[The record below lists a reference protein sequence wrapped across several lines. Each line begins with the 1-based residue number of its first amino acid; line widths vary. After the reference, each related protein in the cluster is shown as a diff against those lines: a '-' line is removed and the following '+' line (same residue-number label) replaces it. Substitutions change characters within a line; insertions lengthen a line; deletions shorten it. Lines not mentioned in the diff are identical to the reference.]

1 MNLSVWLEKTQL
13 WFKNL
18 TLGHSVSKRKR
29 NSRWNLRHSLVE
41 VMEQRLLLTGGA
53 GNSNDPGEFYYSLT
67 STAHLSNSDNS
78 RVWADDSDIVK
89 LTINADGSWE
99 HEIYFDGS
107 DVGLNHWE
115 EDIDAFSIR
124 QDGSILIS
132 TLGCVDVPGV
142 RHSDGGDLL
151 KFTPSSLGQNTSGS
165 WEMYVDGSD
174 LGLSHYENIDAVSE
188 LADGRLV
195 ISTQRDGYLPG
206 VGNIESEDLSV
217 LTLTATGQS
226 TRGEWNRFLDG
237 SDISLRHGS
246 ENIDSVTVGADGTS
260 VLLSTVGTASASGL
274 YAADEDIFLFQASA
288 LGSNTS
294 GSYANKLTLNGSRA
308 GIHSC
313 YDIDAFHIALGDP
326 ANPQPPVID
335 TIGAQEVNEGT
346 TFELTPTAS
355 DPDTPTSE
363 LTWSLASG
371 PSSASVDP
379 VSGRL
384 QWTPQESDGPGTFDV
399 TLSVTDGDLT
409 DTETFSIVVNE
420 VNTAPVLAAIANQTV
435 GAGATVAFRAEA
447 TDADLPANSL
457 VYSLTGQIPPG
468 AVIDSSTGEFR
479 WETTSANSGSSYHF
493 SVSVSDGQLTDSK
506 SVTVAVSASGFQI
519 DPIGDQ
525 SVDELT
531 EFQYQVVATGGS
543 STLPNM
549 DFEQA
554 GGNALNSGDV
564 IAEQFASLG
573 IHITTHDPARYPAMI
588 FDSSNPTG
596 RDYDLG
602 TPNQKYGGPG
612 IGNGG
617 KSGRWRN
624 DVAENNI
631 LIISEDGD
639 SSDPDDRSRG
649 GTLIFTFDTPT
660 DIDDIRMLDV
670 DSGRNTITFYN
681 AAGQKIGSR
690 NIPRRGNNSIQTLNL
705 NVQGVSRM
713 EVKLCGSGAITD
725 LTFDRDG
732 DSGTGGVLTYALSD
746 SAPNGMTISDAGL
759 IEWTPTEAQGP
770 GIFDVSVLVSDGT
783 TTLTETFQVTV
794 NEVNVAPLIDS
805 ITDQSIDELDLF
817 ELQVQASDSD
827 LPANTLTYSLAPGFP
842 SGMMISGSGLI
853 QWTPSEAQGAGSY
866 PVTVE
871 VSDGMVTSTEDFVI
885 AVGEV
890 NVAPLIDSISDQT
903 IDELVLFEL
912 QVQASDT
919 DLPGNS
925 LTYSLAPGFPSGMM
939 IDGSGLI
946 QWTPSE
952 AQGEGTY
959 LVTVEVSDGTATS
972 TEDFQVTV
980 GEVNLAPI
988 ITPIADQTIDEL
1000 TLFAL
1005 QVDASDADLPAN
1017 SLTYSLSPEAPAGMM
1032 IDGSGLIQWTPSEAQ
1047 GPRSYSVTVTVSDGS
1062 ASVQESFE
1070 LTVVE
1075 INASPV
1081 LSPVS
1086 DQSTNEAELFEIQV
1100 NATDPDL
1107 PANALSY
1114 ELISA
1119 VPSGMAID
1127 QNGLI
1132 SWTPTE
1138 AQGPASYDITVQVSD
1153 GELTD
1158 VESFRILVAEQN
1170 QPPVL
1175 ASIGEMTVFPG
1186 SRLSFQ
1192 ATATDPDLPA
1202 NTLTYSI
1209 TGNVPAEA
1217 TIDSETGLFTWD
1229 APVSTQLGE
1238 RVITVIVDDQN
1249 GAFDSE
1255 TVTITVEGPG
1265 VATITLTE
1273 DDRFETTA
1281 SQSIVVPTEASYFE
1295 FEILDLSF
1303 DTDASGQVRDAFE
1316 VALLDSEGKSVVH
1329 TIGNGRDSF
1338 FNITE
1343 SDNHSVSASVV
1354 VMGSTVRVDLSHLA
1368 AGTTATVVYRLV
1380 NNDNSAE
1387 NDSSSTVTVTE
1398 GVIIEGDLDTPIG
1411 TSVSDAVNP
1420 ELATSLASLTD
1431 VTGSLEVRY
1440 GQTSFNADSS
1450 TLFAEIELSNNAT
1463 HPIDGPFVVVVENLT
1478 DPLVAAVNFDGT
1490 TDHGNPYY
1498 LVNGENGLDTLSPA
1512 AVSESATL
1520 NFLNPNQTPFEYRL
1534 TILAAPN
1541 DAPTFT
1547 STPITLVE
1555 AGRPYSYDSNA
1566 DDPDGDTLTYELL
1579 AGPEGMTIDSI
1590 TGEITWSPETGNEGN
1605 HSVVIKASDGR
1616 GAFDEQQFTV
1626 EVRDLV
1632 PNRPP
1637 VIIST
1642 PVTQVVL
1649 PSVRPQVIGV
1659 WNQFRAADW
1668 NLIDGEFT
1676 DSYRADL
1683 AATFGSAVVTGT
1695 AALNADFLAK
1705 VDILVIGAT
1714 SDHAGGGPTPIKPLT
1729 AIEQSALYDFV
1740 SGGGSVLLMTENSFQ
1755 YQAASNS
1762 LLAPFGMTSSGFN
1775 ENEFRASVTA
1785 PDHPVFNGPNG
1796 AVTGYDLLFPGEFLD
1811 LGPNAVSI
1819 AEIGPG
1825 RSVAAVIEPG
1835 TLNEGSGAVVALVG
1849 QVTMVD
1855 SDHPGLPATYSLDSE
1870 EQIIHRN
1877 IISYLGGADISSAP
1891 SSVYEY
1897 DVDAIDADADP
1908 LTYELRQGPAG
1919 MKIDPETGAIRWIP
1933 TLGQTGPTESD
1944 VTVTSYTQLDISPF
1958 LNMRIQ
1964 DNGYWA
1970 TQSYQ
1975 GGPIGVDGVP
1985 FNLPLTGNSS
1995 WLSHYDSAGNY
2006 NAGESVLELDV
2017 GLYGATEVHSL
2028 INSYWGETG
2037 PGVRAHVEFI
2047 GSDGAFYRF
2056 DLDGNDD
2063 IRDFNQ
2069 NHYTN
2074 NINGVTTVNAISFS
2088 GNQDRLDK
2096 VKMTL
2101 PDEFATQTLERIRFV
2116 DNGSSGFQMI
2126 FVSGVTVATET
2137 PIGDSNHVKI
2147 LVDDGR
2153 GGTATQEFDLA
2164 VLADPS
2170 NTAPVI
2176 VTNPVDNLFIP
2187 GFSNP
2192 ASGDVTPQRISLDL
2206 GNGETFDGTVSIT
2219 LPDQAGRFADIVISV
2234 DESSSMGGDQ
2244 DWIPGMIPQLD
2255 DALKAQGIGAT
2266 SENPNRFAIV
2276 GGGRQNLVSYFFSQ
2290 QPNTKYTL
2298 YGPNNEVVAEGMI
2311 DEVLPDELLNLQLE
2325 DDGRYVLVVEAENA
2339 ANLNGGIDIG
2349 IEGDLGDGA
2358 RIEPLALNTLVSDA
2372 FTLPGQAVEYQFSLD
2387 VETLLYFDTQ
2397 TKDLS
2402 STIGWT
2408 LEGPNGPIASQNS
2421 IQFSD
2426 VADSTPTIA
2435 AGPGDYVLRLDAKYD
2450 TASDFKFQLLDLSA
2464 VTPLTSGQSVSDE
2477 FETKVETKAYRFS
2490 ASQGQIFS
2498 LNNTNAVVHSGSK
2511 WRLFDQSGSVLLSQS
2526 MGTNIAGFELPST
2539 GEFYLLMEAALWPH
2553 EGNAQLRQPSVF
2565 DFTAEFVDPL
2575 PPTAIAPGDTVNG
2588 VIDFVGDF
2596 EVYSFTVASRSN
2608 LYIDSLTDNSMT
2620 WTLTGP
2626 TGTRSA
2632 LRFNS
2637 TDSFN
2642 SANPVL
2648 NLVDGDYTM
2657 RIDSNGQT
2665 GLFAF
2670 RVLDLADSTPITP
2683 GTEFDGVLTVS
2694 NQTNGYRFAAL
2705 AGDEIFIDVVTASDT
2720 NNTEYKLYTQY
2731 GEKLF
2736 ESNRLN
2742 DSGTLTIPA
2751 DGTYT
2756 LLVEGWRGNEDQDT
2770 YTINVVPVTSTT
2782 QPLTLDA
2789 VTNGVLATPGES
2801 AVYTFSLG
2809 ADTQLYFDSLTNDS
2823 NVLWSLEG
2831 PRGEEVSP
2839 LRFDRSDSLDRV
2851 DASIDALAGDYRLT
2865 IQGNGDHVGSY
2876 SFSLLDL
2883 FNSAHSTV
2891 VSPNPGAG
2899 NPSVTISPNAGLVAL
2914 QTEVFRFTA
2923 AAGDEFSFVTTVT
2936 GSIGSSYRVLD
2947 STGTEVI
2954 PRTSLST
2961 DQSNETLTAGG
2972 TYFLLVEPRYNNV
2985 DVDVWSMDINFVQ
2998 NNGTTSFSGTP
3009 LVLGTTIN
3017 GDLNTASQVDEF
3029 TFAVTQRGNYY
3040 FDSLTN
3046 NSTIR
3051 WSLSGPTGTV
3061 ISNRALTSTD
3071 AHNQTNVG
3079 LDLIPGNYQIAI
3091 EASSGTPGAYGFR
3104 FQNLESAAPI
3114 TFGTPFGEDLTP
3126 ANETD
3131 LYTFDV
3137 VAGETFYFDVEAAS
3151 DVNNSL
3157 YRVIDPF
3164 GRTAFTAND
3173 LRDFGP
3179 TTLDFD
3185 GTYTLLVEGWR
3196 GNVGVDTYSIN
3207 VHKVPVN
3214 AVIPLSLGDTVTDSL
3229 STPGETAVY
3238 TFSVT
3243 DYTQVHFDSLTNS
3256 AIYNWTLEGAAGTIV
3271 DGRGFHQ
3278 SDSSN
3283 VAQAVIELTPGDYR
3297 LTIEGTGETQ
3307 DYSFRLLDI
3316 SDATPIV
3323 FDTATTSPHANTK
3336 STQVFEFDVQTGDTF
3351 FFDAQ
3356 SATGFSTSATWRL
3369 FDPYGNE
3376 VFERALTQDQGP
3388 VTLDVA
3394 GTYRILVE
3402 GRYSDTGSDGE
3413 FVFEVVALGNAL
3425 NPTSPTAITVGDVVN
3440 GDIAKV
3446 HETDRYAFTLTNE
3459 SLIYFDSLTN
3469 DSSLNWSLQKK
3480 SGGTLVSNRA
3490 FSSSDSSGNASPVL
3504 NLRAGDYELSV
3515 TSNAKEP
3522 YSFQLQDLASA
3533 TSVVPD
3539 TQFSSEL
3546 NPINKTDVWQFTADA
3561 QEAFYLDVVS
3571 TSDSSAYVRVIDQFG
3586 RVAVQKTSLT
3596 DIDVFK
3602 LPHAGTYY
3610 LLVEGRINETSVT
3623 AYEMNVISVTK
3634 TQAAL
3639 NLGETQA
3646 GAIAGIGDTTEYKF
3660 NLPSLA
3666 TLYFD
3671 SLTDSA
3677 LVWSLTGPGGSV
3689 ITNKRFNASDSFNN
3703 ATPLLKSLPA
3713 GDYSLTVDGTGDAV
3727 GNFSFRLL
3735 DIATDATPITLGTP
3749 VSGEL
3754 TIPNETDI
3762 YQFTATNGDQL
3773 LVDWLAADDTNNSL
3787 YRMFDPL
3794 NNEVL
3799 EVSALLDGETG
3810 QLFGTGIYT
3819 LLVEGYRTNTG
3830 LDTYEFNVINS
3841 PTRTVAITVGDLV
3854 SESIATPGE
3863 RIVFPFNIAADSF
3876 LYLDSLTNNSQFN
3889 WSLTGPTGEIFSQL
3903 RLDQSDSNG
3912 RTTPVFEARAGDYTL
3927 TVDGVNDAT
3936 GAVDFQLWDVA
3947 SGSSFSLPATIGD
3960 FVTVGGSL
3968 EPLDPGN
3975 STNIYRFDAIA
3986 GDNLSF
3992 DGVPDADNTASYRV
4006 VDPFGRTV
4014 FTRSIGSDQNNAE
4027 LAVSGTYTLLIE
4039 GAIGSQLAD
4048 AYELNITFNGNT
4060 APPAIIG
4067 DAYLLGTT
4075 ILPTDSTP
4083 PQTPQSYTFNL
4094 TDRTLVHMDILTN
4107 DSDLRWTLRGPR
4119 GVEVDSRSFTSTD
4132 SIDSATSNLDLVV
4145 GDYQLNIFSNT
4156 GASKPFGF
4164 TLHNFADAQSV
4175 TPGTPFPGELT
4186 NSTETDLYQF
4196 NANAGDRFLIDVV
4209 STNAAGN
4216 KEFKVIDG
4224 YGNVVAD
4231 SSSSLKDVDNLLI
4244 PHDGTYTLLVEG
4256 RRNNTG
4262 TDTYTLNIV
4271 PIVKTTLPLTAGES
4285 NTTNLTIGSELEYT
4299 FSVASPSLIVFSPQT
4314 DTDLVEWTL
4323 SSAAGT
4329 FIANRAF
4336 DDGLLPLDLPS
4347 GDYTLTVNGVDDY
4360 AGDAKFTLLTA
4371 DAANVLADGVI
4382 ANSQL
4387 TASRG
4392 VELYQFNGI
4401 AGQHFALRPDFNLV
4415 FDDAAASALTAEDLS
4430 TSYNNEDAHAG
4441 IDVALRNDVFR
4452 DGAAINFIAITDEDR
4467 DVLDDNVN
4475 FETIFRDLSARDALL
4490 NSVVSS
4496 PFYVE
4501 NTSGARAIGVDSDGN
4516 AYLADGSGG
4525 FTTSTGGIAT
4535 TNQISIRQDYID
4547 LAWALDGAAWDLSQL
4562 RAGGVTAQ
4570 SFTKAFVDVKVSEIL
4585 EQTSLK
4591 LSASDPNADL
4601 TFITPDD
4608 GVYDNIVGGQ
4618 QYDFDIQIGND
4629 GNPRS
4634 FDLLFKQGQT
4644 VGSIPVY
4651 IVAPYG
4657 YNAMAVDADGDT
4669 LTWSITEGPDGLVV
4683 DPATGVLA
4691 WPADSVVYG
4700 VHPVTLR
4707 VEDGRGGFDEQTFE
4721 LDVNG
4726 GEAASISG
4734 VKFHDENED
4743 GLYQALVDV
4752 IVPGDA
4758 DPYLAGMPDGSTASG
4773 GDVAPDQSPIFVEG
4787 LELIPG
4793 TVLTFAAA
4801 GQVSFAGAPNVNETP
4816 DGKLSG
4822 YGSHAVGAEN
4832 GISNITSNWNSLLG
4846 VFLTDDQPNSNP
4858 APAALDFINA
4868 SGVPGGI
4875 NYTSLA
4881 PELQQL
4887 FFIGDGVTDD
4897 GTIQEITVP
4906 EGATRLF
4913 LGTMDG
4919 TGWFN
4924 NAGQLFVTISG
4935 PQEPTIPDWTIYLDQ
4950 NRNGIRD
4957 EGERST
4963 ITDANGSFTFD
4974 NLQPGSYVVA
4984 EELQPGWAQTAPGT
4998 GTFEITVAPGES
5010 ATGLNFGNKQVPLVN
5025 SDPFITSTPLLS
5037 VVAREDYR
5045 YQPTITELDGDDLAF
5060 DLPLGP
5066 AGMAVNPVN
5075 GTISWTPRL
5084 DQIGPQNVL
5093 LRVRDERGGFDLQYF
5108 TIDVQKPNTAPV
5120 ITSTPPA
5127 GPAGVGLPFTY
5138 NADAVDADDD
5148 SLIWS
5153 LTAAP
5158 EGATID
5164 PGTGVINW
5172 TPASDQQGAQS
5183 FEVSVDDGRGLS
5195 ATQAFDINVQVD
5207 PPNTDPEFL
5216 STPPV
5221 EVYLGNA
5228 YLYRVQVNDVN
5239 GDPLAIAL
5247 DAAPSGMAID
5257 ADGLVSWTPTPTQVG
5272 SSLVRIIVN
5281 DGRGGTATQEYSVNV
5296 DTQPVNQA
5304 PQITSPPK
5312 TSAVAGQAYNFQP
5325 TATDANN
5332 DTLVWEL
5339 VTGPNGMSIDPAHG
5353 TINWQPTM
5361 DDLGSEQV
5369 VIRVFDPSA
5378 AFSELGYTL
5387 NVRAVNTPP
5396 VIQTV
5401 PLTTAAV
5408 GATFLHQ
5415 VQATDVD
5422 GDQLSYALT
5431 TSPTGMV
5438 IDPASGLIQWT
5449 PVTGQEGSNAVLVRV
5464 SDGNGGFATQSFL
5477 IETAAGVSNIPP
5489 TITTTPGFFSGV
5501 GDLYSYDVDANDP
5514 ENGTLTYELL
5524 QSPSGMTID
5533 ANSGLIEWTP
5543 AAGDLGTSI
5552 VRIVAR
5558 DPAGAGS
5565 IQEYSLTVLAAN
5577 NAPVIS
5583 STPPA
5588 TVAVEGTYRYDVLAT
5603 DADGEFLTYELINA
5617 PAGMLIDGVGRI
5629 FWVPTAAET
5638 GSNPVEVKVADQRGG
5653 TVTQAF
5659 DISVEVDIIDP
5670 QVAVLLSSNPVTI
5683 GDTVDIRISAVDNV
5697 GVESLSLTLDGVPVA
5712 LDSTGL
5718 ARVPMNSL
5726 GSISAVATAT
5736 DAAGNIAT
5744 DTITIF
5750 VSDPNDVEG
5759 PVLNITSPSDGGI
5772 VTGLSDIIGT
5782 VTDDTLVEYRLLLA
5796 EFGTNDFRQVA
5807 TGNTNVTN
5815 DVLGQLD
5822 PTLLANGS
5830 YILRLE
5836 AFDAGGRS
5844 NVTQQLVEVAGGN
5857 KLGNFRVSFT
5867 DLVVPLSGIDVVLAR
5882 TYDSLNSSQDSDFGF
5897 GWRMDFRDVQLQV
5910 SVDEASDFDKAYG
5923 FYTPYR
5929 IGTRV
5934 YITLPGGERQGFT
5947 FSPSIRQL
5955 PSIFGP
5961 GLVLATPRFIPDA
5974 GVTNQLTVQSGQ
5986 LLLNEFGETTVSGGL
6001 PWNPASP
6008 DYGGGFTLTT
6018 REGIA
6023 YKIDGNSGKVNRIS
6037 DPNGNQL
6044 NFSDAGVTS
6053 TSGLAITFE
6062 RDINDRIVGVVDPEG
6077 NRITYGYGDS
6087 GNLETV
6093 VDRLGH
6099 TTTYS
6104 YATSP
6109 SGYLES
6115 ITDPLGRTGTRAQY
6129 GPDGRLTATLDVDG
6143 NSTSYTYDSANSVA
6157 VRTDA
6162 NGNSVIVEYDQRG
6175 NVVVLTD
6182 PLGGVIRMAYDSRDN
6197 LISRTDELG
6206 NTTLLEYN
6214 AQGDLISSTDP
6225 LGNSTRSTFNA
6236 MGMPVVSTDAAG
6248 NATRRTYDEFG
6259 NLASITDPRGATTSF
6274 GMDRFGNVT
6283 RVTDAE
6289 GVSRTST
6296 YDAAG
6301 NVLTQTDSLGN
6312 TFSCQYDSLGNLLR
6326 EVSTVTGANGIETRE
6341 WQYSYDANGNLLT
6354 TTDADG
6360 QVSEFIYDAAGNRVA
6375 SEDANG
6381 AVTTVVYSED
6391 NQVSSVVR
6399 AEGSQSRFVYDA
6411 VGNLVELSTGNND
6424 RTWREYDEVGRLL
6437 AILFADDT
6445 PEDLSDNP
6453 RRTFEYDAAGNEIA
6467 NTDELGNRT
6476 EFQYDPI
6483 GRLIASIDAAGGVY
6497 SRQYDAVGN
6506 IVIQTD
6512 PLGRLTHFSYDDVGN
6527 LTSVEYADG
6536 TTVSY
6541 VYDSLNRVASTTD
6554 ELGNS
6559 TSYLYDSEGRLLQV
6573 TDAMGGQTRYGYD
6586 EAGNLISVTDA
6597 AGRMTTY
6604 EYDTLN
6610 RRTATVS
6617 PLGYRSEVEYDA
6629 VSNPIRQVDADG
6641 RANQNF
6647 YDAEGRVIRRE
6658 LWDGTVVTFTYDD
6671 QGQLI
6676 QMTDETGTSTMTY
6689 DVRGR
6694 LLSRM
6699 NGDGTV
6705 ISYAYDAAGNRI
6717 QVATP
6722 GGTSNYTYD
6731 ALSRLSTVVST
6742 TGGTT
6747 AYTYDL
6753 ASNLTNTVFTDGT
6766 SEIRSY
6772 DSRDRLVSLATV
6784 DATNAP
6790 LQSFSYSLLANGLIE
6805 SVAESGA
6812 INRTV
6817 RYEYDGLYRLTLE
6830 SITGATSQNIGYVY
6844 DAVGNR
6850 LSRNDSITGQTD
6862 YSYDANDRLLSEVIG
6877 GTTTSYAYNQ
6887 SGELLVKSSGSD
6899 RSTFTYDAAGKLATA
6914 TVIEAG
6920 VTRASTYTYTADGL
6934 RVAAVIDGIETR
6946 YLVDSNREYSEIL
6959 DEYTLADGVQKH
6971 FVIGHSI
6978 TTVVD
6983 AAIVHA
6989 LHGDVMGSVRFV
7001 TSNGTVTGTS
7011 TTDAFGDI
7019 LLTTGNASEFPG
7031 FAGRSRDVVTGLLDM
7046 RARDYDSST
7055 GRFRGSDVYPATV
7068 GQPATWHR
7076 YTFAGNNPVNFTD
7089 PTGYFTL
7096 AEQLTS
7102 TGLVSDLIKTYS
7114 KNLGKLFL
7122 TAVRI
7127 SECVIRPGQQL
7138 RTMGARLVE
7147 LGVPRGEVMY
7157 AKGSEMIA
7165 AGLTE
7170 LNTAIKQAYK
7180 DIADDLKKGIKDKWD
7195 GLAKGAPKPKA
7206 TNWLDDMED
7215 YFKKQREDFLKKGI
7229 SEKFKQGE
7237 EYVDKLR
7244 TYVTDITVMLTA
7256 DDPCEKAKLVEAYG
7270 KGLIDKF
7277 F

>member
-1 MNLSVWLEKTQL
+1 VPPAPTFAATPGLSP
-13 WFKNL
+13 
-18 TLGHSVSKRKR
+18 GHTTITP
-29 NSRWNLRHSLVE
+29 H
-41 VMEQRLLLTGGA
+41 G
-53 GNSNDPGEFYYSLT
+53 GNSYD
-67 STAHLSNSDNS
+67 
-78 RVWADDSDIVK
+78 
-89 LTINADGSWE
+89 
-99 HEIYFDGS
+99 
-107 DVGLNHWE
+107 
-115 EDIDAFSIR
+115 
-124 QDGSILIS
+124 
-132 TLGCVDVPGV
+132 
-142 RHSDGGDLL
+142 
-151 KFTPSSLGQNTSGS
+151 
-165 WEMYVDGSD
+165 
-174 LGLSHYENIDAVSE
+174 
-188 LADGRLV
+188 
-195 ISTQRDGYLPG
+195 
-206 VGNIESEDLSV
+206 
-217 LTLTATGQS
+217 
-226 TRGEWNRFLDG
+226 
-237 SDISLRHGS
+237 
-246 ENIDSVTVGADGTS
+246 VTVT
-260 VLLSTVGTASASGL
+260 
-274 YAADEDIFLFQASA
+274 
-288 LGSNTS
+288 
-294 GSYANKLTLNGSRA
+294 
-308 GIHSC
+308 
-313 YDIDAFHIALGDP
+313 
-326 ANPQPPVID
+326 
-335 TIGAQEVNEGT
+335 
-346 TFELTPTAS
+346 
-355 DPDTPTSE
+355 
-363 LTWSLASG
+363 
-371 PSSASVDP
+371 
-379 VSGRL
+379 
-384 QWTPQESDGPGTFDV
+384 
-399 TLSVTDGDLT
+399 
-409 DTETFSIVVNE
+409 
-420 VNTAPVLAAIANQTV
+420 
-435 GAGATVAFRAEA
+435 
-447 TDADLPANSL
+447 
-457 VYSLTGQIPPG
+457 
-468 AVIDSSTGEFR
+468 
-479 WETTSANSGSSYHF
+479 
-493 SVSVSDGQLTDSK
+493 VSDGQLSDSE
-506 SVTVAVSASGFQI
+506 SFTITVNNVGGGLAIEPIDDQIIDELVPFSYQVNASG
-519 DPIGDQ
+519 
-525 SVDELT
+525 SS
-531 EFQYQVVATGGS
+531 GGG
-543 STLPNM
+543 LLNI
-549 DFEQA
+549 DFETA
-554 GGNALNSGDV
+554 ADGAPLSSGDV
-564 IAEQFASLG
+564 IAEQFAAMG
-573 IHITTHDPARYPAMI
+573 IHITSHNPAKYPPMI

-596 RDYDLG
+596 GDRDLG
-602 TPNQKYGGPG
+602 TPNSKFGGPG

-617 KSGRWRN
+617 KSGRWKN
-624 DVAENNI
+624 DVARENI

-639 SSDPDDRSRG
+639 SQDPDDRARG
-649 GTLIFTFDTPT
+649 GKLILTFDTPT
-660 DIDDIRMLDV
+660 AIDEIGLLDV
-670 DSGRNTITFYN
+670 DSGRNTIYLYD
-681 AAGQKIGSR
+681 AAGRRISKV
-690 NIPRRGNNSIQTLNL
+690 NIPRRGDNSHQVLALNAE
-705 NVQGVSRM
+705 GVSRL
-713 EVKLCGSGAITD
+713 ELVLCGSGAITD
-725 LTFDRDG
+725 LIFDRDG
-732 DSGTGGVLTYALSD
+732 NPPTGGGPLTYAL
-746 SAPNGMTISDAGL
+746 APGAPAGMTISDTGLIEWTPTEAQGPSAYDVTVEVSDGASTVTETFTVTVAEVNVAPQVAPIGNQTIDELSPFSLQVTASDSDLPQNTLTYSLASGAPDGMTISCTGLIDLTPTEAQGPGNYSVTVEVSDGTASATEAFQISVNEVNLAPVITPIGNQAIDELSLFSYQVVASDADLPQNTLTYSLASGAPDGMTISNTGLIEWTPTEAQGPSVNLITVEVSDGTTTTTENFQVTVGEVNVAPVIAAIEDQNVDEESPFSYLVQVSDADLPANTLTYSLGTGSPAGMTISAAGL

-770 GIFDVSVLVSDGT
+770 ADYLVKVEVTDGT
-783 TTLTETFQVTV
+783 VTSSEEFTITV
-794 NEVNVAPLIDS
+794 NEVNLAPVLSPIADRTIDEQVSFSLQTTATDPDRPNNILTYRLTGTPPTGMAIDS
-805 ITDQSIDELDLF
+805 
-817 ELQVQASDSD
+817 
-827 LPANTLTYSLAPGFP
+827 
-842 SGMMISGSGLI
+842 SGLLT
-853 QWTPSEAQGAGSY
+853 WTPTEVQGPGTY
-866 PVTVE
+866 EITVE
-871 VSDGMVTSTEDFVI
+871 VSDGELTDSKTFEIEV
-885 AVGEV
+885 AEV
-890 NVAPLIDSISDQT
+890 NKAPEISEIDDIAFNEHSAWT
-903 IDELVLFEL
+903 L
-912 QVQASDT
+912 QVEASDP
-919 DLPGNS
+919 DFPAND
-925 LTYSLAPGFPSGMM
+925 LTYDLIGTVPVGMG
-939 IDGSGLI
+939 ID
-946 QWTPSE
+946 
-952 AQGEGTY
+952 A
-959 LVTVEVSDGTATS
+959 
-972 TEDFQVTV
+972 
-980 GEVNLAPI
+980 
-988 ITPIADQTIDEL
+988 
-1000 TLFAL
+1000 
-1005 QVDASDADLPAN
+1005 
-1017 SLTYSLSPEAPAGMM
+1017 
-1032 IDGSGLIQWTPSEAQ
+1032 
-1047 GPRSYSVTVTVSDGS
+1047 
-1062 ASVQESFE
+1062 
-1070 LTVVE
+1070 
-1075 INASPV
+1075 
-1081 LSPVS
+1081 
-1086 DQSTNEAELFEIQV
+1086 
-1100 NATDPDL
+1100 
-1107 PANALSY
+1107 
-1114 ELISA
+1114 
-1119 VPSGMAID
+1119 
-1127 QNGLI
+1127 NGLI

-1138 AQGPASYDITVQVSD
+1138 AQGHADATYTIEVEVSD
-1153 GELTD
+1153 GDLTD
-1158 VESFRILVAEQN
+1158 VETFTITVNELN
-1170 QPPVL
+1170 QDPVL
-1175 ASIGEMTVFPG
+1175 APIGNQTVVAGKSLTFT
-1186 SRLSFQ
+1186 
-1192 ATATDPDLPA
+1192 AAATDGDIPVNNLV
-1202 NTLTYSI
+1202 YSI
-1209 TGNVPAEA
+1209 TGDVPAAA
-1217 TIDSETGLFTWD
+1217 TLNSVTGEFGWNSAATDPVGDLSITVTVDDQAGGTDSETF
-1229 APVSTQLGE
+1229 
-1238 RVITVIVDDQN
+1238 
-1249 GAFDSE
+1249 
-1255 TVTITVEGPG
+1255 TITVQPP
-1265 VATITLTE
+1265 ATSSITLTE
-1273 DDRFETTA
+1273 GDRFQTTA
-1281 SQSIVVPTEASYFE
+1281 TQAIVVPADASYFE
-1295 FEILDLSF
+1295 FEILNLSF
-1303 DTDASGQVRDAFE
+1303 DTDATGKISDAFE
-1316 VALLDSEGKSVVH
+1316 VALLDANGISLVH
-1329 TIGNGRDSF
+1329 TVAADRDSF
-1338 FNITE
+1338 FNLSEPGTE
-1343 SDNHSVSASVV
+1343 AAAANTIVDGAI
-1354 VMGSTVRVDLSHLA
+1354 VRVDLSHIA
-1368 AGTTATVVYRLV
+1368 AGTQATIVYRLV
-1380 NNDNSAE
+1380 NNDNAGG
-1387 NDSSSTVTVTE
+1387 NDTDTTVTVSE
-1398 GVIIEGDLDTPIG
+1398 GEIVTGDLNTATG
-1411 TSVSDAVNP
+1411 AAAVQQSEATGSVDLS
-1420 ELATSLASLTD
+1420 TLTD
-1431 VTGSLEVRY
+1431 VTGSFGIEY
-1440 GQTSFNADSS
+1440 AQTSFNDDNS
-1450 TLFAEIELSNNAT
+1450 TLFADVWLTNNANQ
-1463 HPIDGPFVVVVENLT
+1463 PIDGPFIIVVENLT
-1478 DPLVAAVNFDGT
+1478 DPLVAATDFDGRT
-1490 TDHGNPYY
+1490 SDGKPYY
-1498 LVNGENGLDTLSPA
+1498 IVEDLSDSGSIQPGATTLA
-1512 AVSESATL
+1512 QTL
-1520 NFLNPNQTPFEYRL
+1520 TFFNPDNTPFDYKL
-1534 TILAAPN
+1534 TVLAAPN
-1541 DAPTFT
+1541 EAPTFT

-1555 AGRPYSYDSNA
+1555 AGRPYSYDANA

-1579 AGPEGMTIDSI
+1579 AGPEGMTIDSA
-1590 TGEITWSPETGNEGN
+1590 TGEISWSPETGDEGN

-1626 EVRDLV
+1626 EVRNLV

-1642 PVTQVVL
+1642 PAIQAFVATEATQETGNLVVNGDFEDGDTGF
-1649 PSVRPQVIGV
+1649 QTDYFNGGIGV
-1659 WNQFRAADW
+1659 GARQYSITTNPSSAHSLATSYGD
-1668 NLIDGEFT
+1668 FT
-1676 DSYRADL
+1676 TGTGNMMAVN
-1683 AATFGSAVVTGT
+1683 GSTTPGQIVWEQTVAVVPGRTYDFAAAISSWYPGDPAALLFT
-1695 AALNADFLAK
+1695 VNGEDIGALNAPYQTAQWEQLFATWDSEDATTATIRIVNANTVYGGNDFALD
-1705 VDILVIGAT
+1705 DIYF
-1714 SDHAGGGPTPIKPLT
+1714 GGPRFSNP
-1729 AIEQSALYDFV
+1729 S
-1740 SGGGSVLLMTENSFQ
+1740 
-1755 YQAASNS
+1755 YQ
-1762 LLAPFGMTSSGFN
+1762 
-1775 ENEFRASVTA
+1775 
-1785 PDHPVFNGPNG
+1785 
-1796 AVTGYDLLFPGEFLD
+1796 
-1811 LGPNAVSI
+1811 
-1819 AEIGPG
+1819 
-1825 RSVAAVIEPG
+1825 
-1835 TLNEGSGAVVALVG
+1835 
-1849 QVTMVD
+1849 
-1855 SDHPGLPATYSLDSE
+1855 
-1870 EQIIHRN
+1870 
-1877 IISYLGGADISSAP
+1877 
-1891 SSVYEY
+1891 Y
-1897 DVDAIDADADP
+1897 DVNAIDADADP
-1908 LTYELRQGPAG
+1908 ITYALDQAPDG
-1919 MKIDPETGAIRWIP
+1919 MSIDQATGLIGWNPNADQ
-1933 TLGQTGPTESD
+1933 LGTH
-1944 VTVTSYTQLDISPF
+1944 TVRVI
-1958 LNMRIQ
+1958 
-1964 DNGYWA
+1964 A
-1970 TQSYQ
+1970 
-1975 GGPIGVDGVP
+1975 
-1985 FNLPLTGNSS
+1985 
-1995 WLSHYDSAGNY
+1995 
-2006 NAGESVLELDV
+2006 
-2017 GLYGATEVHSL
+2017 
-2028 INSYWGETG
+2028 
-2037 PGVRAHVEFI
+2037 
-2047 GSDGAFYRF
+2047 
-2056 DLDGNDD
+2056 
-2063 IRDFNQ
+2063 
-2069 NHYTN
+2069 
-2074 NINGVTTVNAISFS
+2074 
-2088 GNQDRLDK
+2088 
-2096 VKMTL
+2096 
-2101 PDEFATQTLERIRFV
+2101 
-2116 DNGSSGFQMI
+2116 
-2126 FVSGVTVATET
+2126 
-2137 PIGDSNHVKI
+2137 
-2147 LVDDGR
+2147 DDGR
-2153 GGTATQEFDLA
+2153 GGTATQEYQIV
-2164 VLADPS
+2164 VLADKG
-2170 NTAPVI
+2170 NDAPVI
-2176 VTNPVDNLFIP
+2176 ISDPVDSFFIP

-2219 LPDQAGRFADIVISV
+2219 LPAEAGRFADIVISV

-2397 TKDLS
+2397 TKDLY

-2665 GLFAF
+2665 GPFAF
-2670 RVLDLADSTPITP
+2670 RVLDLADATAITP
-2683 GTEFDGVLTVS
+2683 GTEFDGELTVPNETDVYS
-2694 NQTNGYRFAAL
+2694 FAAT
-2705 AGDEIFIDVVTASDT
+2705 AGDEILIDVVTASDV

-2731 GEKLF
+2731 GEKIF
-2736 ESNRLN
+2736 ESSGLS

-2756 LLVEGWRGNEDQDT
+2756 LLVEGWQRNVDQDT

-2782 QPLTLDA
+2782 QPLSLGT
-2789 VTNGVLATPGES
+2789 VTNGVLATSGES

-2972 TYFLLVEPRYNNV
+2972 TFFLLVEPRYNNV

-3029 TFAVTQRGNYY
+3029 TFAVTQRGTYY

-3046 NSTIR
+3046 NGTIR

-3061 ISNRALTSTD
+3061 ISNRTLTSTD

-3091 EASSGTPGAYGFR
+3091 EASSGTPGTYGFR

-3126 ANETD
+3126 ANESD
-3131 LYTFDV
+3131 LYKFDV

-3179 TTLDFD
+3179 TTLDYD

-3196 GNVGVDTYSIN
+3196 GNVDVDTYSMN

-3214 AVIPLSLGDTVTDSL
+3214 AAIPLSLGDTITDSF

-3256 AIYNWTLEGAAGTIV
+3256 AIYNWQLEGAAGTIV

-3297 LTIEGTGETQ
+3297 ITIEGTGETQ

-3336 STQVFEFDVQTGDTF
+3336 STQVFDFDVQTGDTF

-3402 GRYSDTGSDGE
+3402 GRNSDTGSDGE

-3446 HETDRYAFTLTNE
+3446 HETDRYTFTLSNE

-3469 DSSLNWSLQKK
+3469 ESSLNWSLQKK
-3480 SGGTLVSNRA
+3480 SGGTVVSNRA

-3522 YSFQLQDLASA
+3522 YSFQLQNLASA
-3533 TSVVPD
+3533 TSVVPG

-3602 LPHAGTYY
+3602 LPHEGTYY
-3610 LLVEGRINETSVT
+3610 LLVEGRINETSAT

-3713 GDYSLTVDGTGDAV
+3713 GDYTLTVDGTGDAV

-3762 YQFTATNGDQL
+3762 YQFTMTTGDQL

-3810 QLFGTGIYT
+3810 QLSGTGIYT

-3830 LDTYEFNVINS
+3830 LDTYAFNVINS
-3841 PTRTVAITVGDLV
+3841 PTRTVAINVGDLV

-3863 RIVFPFNIAADSF
+3863 RVVFPFNVGADSF

-3889 WSLTGPTGEIFSQL
+3889 WSLTGPTGEIFSQR
-3903 RLDQSDSNG
+3903 RLDQSDSTG
-3912 RTTPVFEARAGDYTL
+3912 QTTPVFEARSGDYTL

-3947 SGSSFSLPATIGD
+3947 SGSPFSLPATIGD
-3960 FVTVGGSL
+3960 FVTVGGAL

-4014 FTRSIGSDQNNAE
+4014 FTRSIGSDQNNVE

-4175 TPGTPFPGELT
+4175 TPGTPFTGELT
-4186 NSTETDLYQF
+4186 NPTETDLYQF

-4231 SSSSLKDVDNLLI
+4231 SSSSLKDVDNLLT

-4415 FDDAAASALTAEDLS
+4415 FDDAAASALTADDLS
-4430 TSYNNEDAHAG
+4430 TSFDNEDAHSG

-4516 AYLADGSGG
+4516 AYIADGSGG

-4734 VKFHDENED
+4734 VKFEDENED
-4743 GLYQALVDV
+4743 GLYQTLVDV

-4846 VFLTDDQPNSNP
+4846 VFLTDDQPDSNP

-4957 EGERST
+4957 DGERST
-4963 ITDANGSFTFD
+4963 ITDANGSFAFD

-5148 SLIWS
+5148 SLTWS

-5164 PGTGVINW
+5164 PVTGVINW

-5183 FEVSVDDGRGLS
+5183 FEVAVDDGRELS

-5221 EVYLGNA
+5221 EAYLGNA
-5228 YLYRVQVNDVN
+5228 YLYRVQANDAN

-5257 ADGLVSWTPTPTQVG
+5257 ADGLISWTPTPTQVG
-5272 SSLVRIIVN
+5272 SNLVRITVD

-5339 VTGPNGMSIDPAHG
+5339 VTGPGGMSINPSTGELNWNPTIDDIG
-5353 TINWQPTM
+5353 T
-5361 DDLGSEQV
+5361 EQV
-5369 VIRVFDPSA
+5369 VIRVLDTSA
-5378 AFSELGYTL
+5378 AYSELGYTL
-5387 NVRAVNTPP
+5387 NVRAINTPP
-5396 VIQTV
+5396 VIGST
-5401 PLTTAAV
+5401 PLTSAAV
-5408 GATFLHQ
+5408 GATYFYG
-5415 VQATDVD
+5415 VAATDAD
-5422 GDQLSYALT
+5422 ADLLTYSLSSA
-5431 TSPTGMV
+5431 PTGMA
-5438 IDPASGLIQWT
+5438 IDPTTGVIVWT
-5449 PVTGQEGSNAVLVRV
+5449 PVAGQEGTNAVVV
-5464 SDGNGGFATQSFL
+5464 SVTDGNGGNVSQSFDVV
-5477 IETAAGVSNIPP
+5477 TAAGVSNLAP
-5489 TITTTPGFFSGV
+5489 TITSTPGFFASV
-5501 GDLYSYDVDANDP
+5501 GELYSYDADATDP
-5514 ENGTLTYELL
+5514 ESAALTYELL
-5524 QSPSGMTID
+5524 QSPTGMTID

-5565 IQEYSLTVLAAN
+5565 IQEFSLTVLPAN
-5577 NAPVIS
+5577 NAPVIN

-5588 TVAVEGTYRYDVLAT
+5588 TVPSGGVYRYDVLAT
-5603 DADGEFLTYELINA
+5603 DADGEFLTYELTTA

-5629 FWVPTAAET
+5629 FWVPTDGQV
-5638 GSNPVEVKVADQRGG
+5638 GSNSVEVLVRDPRGG
-5653 TVTQAF
+5653 VATQAF
-5659 DISVEVDIIDP
+5659 DITVEVDSVDP
-5670 QVAVLLSSNPVTI
+5670 QVAVLLSANPVNI
-5683 GDTVDIRISAVDNV
+5683 GDSVDIRVSAIDNV

-5712 LDSTGL
+5712 LDSTGV

-5726 GSISAVATAT
+5726 GSITAVATAT
-5736 DAAGNIAT
+5736 DAAGNSAS

-5750 VSDPNDVEG
+5750 VADPNDVEG

-5772 VTGLSDIIGT
+5772 ITAVTDVIGT
-5782 VTDDTLVEYRLLLA
+5782 VTDDTLVEYRLYVA
-5796 EFGTNDFRQVA
+5796 PFGTNNFQQIGS
-5807 TGNTNVTN
+5807 GNANITN
-5815 DVLGQLD
+5815 DVLGKID

-5836 AFDAGGRS
+5836 AFDAGGRA
-5844 NVTQQLVEVAGGN
+5844 NVVEQQLEIAGEL
-5857 KLGNFRVSFT
+5857 KLGNFQLAFT
-5867 DLVVPLSGIDVVLAR
+5867 DLTIPVSGIDITVSRIYNTLDANR
-5882 TYDSLNSSQDSDFGF
+5882 KGDFGY
-5897 GWRMDFRDVQLQV
+5897 GWSLDYRDANLQV
-5910 SVDEASDFDKAYG
+5910 NIQQASEFDRRYG
-5923 FYTPYR
+5923 FYTPLP
-5929 IGTRV
+5929 IGARV
-5934 YITLPGGERQGFT
+5934 YVTLPGGKREGFT
-5947 FSPSIRQL
+5947 FTPTLRTL
-5955 PSIFGP
+5955 PGFGAS
-5961 GLVLATPRFIPDA
+5961 LTVATPRFTPDP
-5974 GVTNQLTVQSGQ
+5974 GVTSTLSVQNAT
-5986 LLLNEFGETTVSGGL
+5986 LLVNEFGEMTVAGGL

-6008 DYGGGFTLTT
+6008 DFGGGYILTT
-6018 REGIA
+6018 RDGTQF
-6023 YKIDGNSGKVNRIS
+6023 KIDGDTGLLNSIR
-6037 DPNGNQL
+6037 DQNGNSL
-6044 NFSDAGVTS
+6044 MFSNAGITS
-6053 TSGLAITFE
+6053 SVGQSVSFE
-6062 RDINDRIVGVVDPEG
+6062 RDAQGRIARILDPEG
-6077 NRITYGYGDS
+6077 QPISFAYSDS
-6087 GNLETV
+6087 GNLVAVT
-6093 VDRLGH
+6093 DRRGN
-6099 TTTYS
+6099 TTEFTYL
-6104 YATSP
+6104 AAREH
-6109 SGYLES
+6109 YLDEV
-6115 ITDPLGRTGTRAQY
+6115 IDPLGRTGVRSEY
-6129 GPDGRLTATLDVDG
+6129 DDEGRLKKSYDLNGNAVEFVSDPGMSVQTIIDPSGNPQLYAYDELGRVVETVDALGNRTESTYDSNGHLSSITDALGNVTRYSHNALGLPTEITFANGAVERLTYDAFGRVTSTIDPLGHTSKFEYDNQGNLTAYEDALG
-6143 NSTSYTYDSANSVA
+6143 QRSLFTYDSA
-6157 VRTDA
+6157 
-6162 NGNSVIVEYDQRG
+6162 GN
-6175 NVVVLTD
+6175 
-6182 PLGGVIRMAYDSRDN
+6182 N
-6197 LISRTDELG
+6197 LST
-6206 NTTLLEYN
+6206 
-6214 AQGDLISSTDP
+6214 TDP
-6225 LGNSTRSTFNA
+6225 LGNTTAFAYDASGNLTSE
-6236 MGMPVVSTDAAG
+6236 TDATG
-6248 NATRRTYDEFG
+6248 
-6259 NLASITDPRGATTSF
+6259 
-6274 GMDRFGNVT
+6274 
-6283 RVTDAE
+6283 
-6289 GVSRTST
+6289 
-6296 YDAAG
+6296 
-6301 NVLTQTDSLGN
+6301 
-6312 TFSCQYDSLGNLLR
+6312 FSKQYDVTQLGYR
-6326 EVSTVTGANGIETRE
+6326 TAERATVQTSAGSIEVSVGWT
-6341 WQYSYDANGNLLT
+6341 YDANGNLLSS
-6354 TTDADG
+6354 TDTNGNASSTSYSSANELSAATNQLG
-6360 QVSEFIYDAAGNRVA
+6360 QVVEFTNNGGSVPAEIRTVD
-6375 SEDANG
+6375 G
-6381 AVTTVVYSED
+6381 AVFRHIFDESNRMVARINSVGSE
-6391 NQVSSVVR
+6391 
-6399 AEGSQSRFVYDA
+6399 ERFEYDL
-6411 VGNLVELSTGNND
+6411 VGNLVLH
-6424 RTWREYDEVGRLL
+6424 
-6437 AILFADDT
+6437 ILPDDT
-6445 PEDLSDNP
+6445 PDDFTDNP
-6453 RRTFEYDAAGNEIA
+6453 MTHYEYDAIGQMTATVDAMGHRTESEYDLVGQQVLARDGLGNETRFAYDLAGQLLSETDPRGFTTSHVYDDLGRKIRTLYPDGSTTEFA
-6467 NTDELGNRT
+6467 YDALGNLTSLTDELGRETKYAYNSLNRLVRVTDAIGAVT
-6476 EFQYDPI
+6476 EYEYNEFGMLSVVRDPR
-6483 GRLIASIDAAGGVY
+6483 GNQTQHV
-6497 SRQYDAVGN
+6497 YDAQNQLISTEKELGQTATVDYRADGN
-6506 IVIQTD
+6506 VASSVDFNGDTTTYD
-6512 PLGRLTHFSYDDVGN
+6512 YDARGRLTEKAYQ
-6527 LTSVEYADG
+6527 DG
-6536 TTVSY
+6536 S
-6541 VYDSLNRVASTTD
+6541 
-6554 ELGNS
+6554 
-6559 TSYLYDSEGRLLQV
+6559 
-6573 TDAMGGQTRYGYD
+6573 
-6586 EAGNLISVTDA
+6586 I
-6597 AGRMTTY
+6597 
-6604 EYDTLN
+6604 
-6610 RRTATVS
+6610 
-6617 PLGYRSEVEYDA
+6617 
-6629 VSNPIRQVDADG
+6629 
-6641 RANQNF
+6641 
-6647 YDAEGRVIRRE
+6647 
-6658 LWDGTVVTFTYDD
+6658 VTFTYDTLGNRTSYED
-6671 QGQLI
+6671 DRGTTTFEYDTQNRITRKTEADGNAISYQYDTLGNVIVMATPNGVTEYVYDANSRLI
-6676 QMTDETGTSTMTY
+6676 RVDDSDSGISTFSYDETG
-6689 DVRGR
+6689 
-6694 LLSRM
+6694 
-6699 NGDGTV
+6699 N
-6705 ISYAYDAAGNRI
+6705 
-6717 QVATP
+6717 
-6722 GGTSNYTYD
+6722 
-6731 ALSRLSTVVST
+6731 LSTTEFANGVTEV
-6742 TGGTT
+6742 
-6747 AYTYDL
+6747 
-6753 ASNLTNTVFTDGT
+6753 
-6766 SEIRSY
+6766 RSY
-6772 DSRDRLVSLATV
+6772 DSRSRLISMITTDSLGQV
-6784 DATNAP
+6784 
-6790 LQSFSYSLLANGLIE
+6790 LLGLTYTI
-6805 SVAESGA
+6805 
-6812 INRTV
+6812 
-6817 RYEYDGLYRLTLE
+6817 
-6830 SITGATSQNIGYVY
+6830 

-6850 LSRNDSITGQTD
+6850 IRLVEDTGRVVDYTYDNANRLGLESINDPVSGTRTISYTYDAFGNRLTRNDSVEGLTE
-6862 YSYDANDRLLSEVIG
+6862 YSYDANNRLISETTGGVTATLVYDGNGNLLSRIVDANERTTYTWDFENRLRSATVTEQGQSIAISYEYDYAGNRVSSEQDGERTIYLVDDNRRYAEVVEQ
-6877 GTTTSYAYNQ
+6877 TTTNAENVRYTLAFKTLAETIDGTDYYLHGDHLFSTRLVTDEAESVVNQ
-6887 SGELLVKSSGSD
+6887 Y
-6899 RSTFTYDAAGKLATA
+6899 TYDAFGRVLQSSESIVSPIRFAGEYEDPVTGLIYLRRRQLDTGAGRLISVDPAAGQVVMPSTFHPYTYAFNNPLGFVDPSGAINLPELQLVQSTA
-6914 TVIEAG
+6914 QTIGKALVSSLILNVLGTIGSNGSINWVGLQGAVTLPNNAGSAAQANPFGNKSKFPASIGVGVGVAVSGVVSKEAYRNRFVDKEMPRAGVLVTGFASLSGSIGWSTRYGIGLGAITLKTGDNPVVRFLGANALSGPYFLVG
-6920 VTRASTYTYTADGL
+6920 VTRAVGVGRSNAPLLLMGFGHGDASGAAATASIGVSLDFLGGFTVGISTAVEPATGDSL
-6934 RVAAVIDGIETR
+6934 EAAVG
-6946 YLVDSNREYSEIL
+6946 
-6959 DEYTLADGVQKH
+6959 
-6971 FVIGHSI
+6971 
-6978 TTVVD
+6978 
-6983 AAIVHA
+6983 
-6989 LHGDVMGSVRFV
+6989 RF
-7001 TSNGTVTGTS
+7001 NGTVEGIIGYVK
-7011 TTDAFGDI
+7011 AI
-7019 LLTTGNASEFPG
+7019 L
-7031 FAGRSRDVVTGLLDM
+7031 
-7046 RARDYDSST
+7046 
-7055 GRFRGSDVYPATV
+7055 
-7068 GQPATWHR
+7068 
-7076 YTFAGNNPVNFTD
+7076 
-7089 PTGYFTL
+7089 
-7096 AEQLTS
+7096 
-7102 TGLVSDLIKTYS
+7102 
-7114 KNLGKLFL
+7114 
-7122 TAVRI
+7122 
-7127 SECVIRPGQQL
+7127 QQ
-7138 RTMGARLVE
+7138 
-7147 LGVPRGEVMY
+7147 
-7157 AKGSEMIA
+7157 
-7165 AGLTE
+7165 
-7170 LNTAIKQAYK
+7170 
-7180 DIADDLKKGIKDKWD
+7180 
-7195 GLAKGAPKPKA
+7195 
-7206 TNWLDDMED
+7206 
-7215 YFKKQREDFLKKGI
+7215 F
-7229 SEKFKQGE
+7229 
-7237 EYVDKLR
+7237 
-7244 TYVTDITVMLTA
+7244 
-7256 DDPCEKAKLVEAYG
+7256 
-7270 KGLIDKF
+7270 
-7277 F
+7277 